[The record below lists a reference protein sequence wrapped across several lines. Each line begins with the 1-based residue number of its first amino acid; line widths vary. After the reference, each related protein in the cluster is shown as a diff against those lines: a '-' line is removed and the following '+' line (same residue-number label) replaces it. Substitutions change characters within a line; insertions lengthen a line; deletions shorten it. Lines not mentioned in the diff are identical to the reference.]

1 MRRRSI
7 VLLVVCSL
15 AGPACSE
22 AQSLG
27 VIKPGGKES
36 TLSLGGLLQVQTE
49 AGDRGDSRWANDND
63 RVYLRRARL
72 NAIGKF
78 LEELDFKVEMDLAGT
93 LANTSGLRA
102 QLTDGYVNWN
112 RRPDANIRIGQ
123 FKTPFGY
130 EQLYADPRLFTMER
144 SLVNDRLTVSRQLGV
159 QVNGDLFEKRL
170 SYAVGAFNGNG
181 VNNNFNDDDR
191 FLMAGRLSGV
201 LWQGRPKILG
211 GQSASWSLGGNAY
224 SSEDTNIPEP
234 PELGFDSNIFSG
246 KRLGTGIDTQLQA
259 GRFDFWA
266 EALRTKWE
274 PISPMPRR
282 PSASFESEGWYAQ
295 GSYYVIKDR
304 LQVVLKA
311 ETFDPH
317 TEADG
322 DETDSGTAGVNWY
335 LKGHDLKLQADYLR
349 TRIENQD
356 DQDKVLAR
364 IQVIF

>member
-7 VLLVVCSL
+7 ALLLVCSL
-15 AGPACSE
+15 AVPTCLA

-27 VIKPGGKES
+27 VIKPGGKEP

-49 AGDRGDSRWANDND
+49 VGDRGDARFANDND

-78 LEELDFKVEMDLAGT
+78 LEEFDFKLEMDFAGT
-93 LANTSGLRA
+93 LANTTGLRG

-130 EQLYADPRLFTMER
+130 EQLYADPRLFTLER
-144 SLVNDRLTVSRQLGV
+144 SLVNDRLTVSRQLGM
-159 QVNGDLFEKRL
+159 QVGGDLFEKKL

-191 FLMAGRLSGV
+191 FLLAGRLSGV
-201 LWQGRPKILG
+201 LWQGRPRIFG
-211 GQSASWSLGGNAY
+211 GQSSTWSLGGNAY

-234 PELGFDSNIFSG
+234 SEFGFDSNIFSG

-274 PISPMPRR
+274 PTSGR
-282 PSASFESEGWYAQ
+282 PFRSFESDGWYAQ

-304 LQVVLKA
+304 VQVVLKA
-311 ETFDPH
+311 ESFDPR
-317 TEADG
+317 TEVEDDAT
-322 DETDSGTAGVNWY
+322 EIGTAGVNWY
-335 LKGHDLKLQADYLR
+335 LKGHDLKLQMNYLR

-356 DQDKVLAR
+356 GQDKFLAR